1 MIVLTFYALA
11 RVSVG
16 TTFIACMLT
25 IVGYS
30 INGTIII
37 FDRIREKLK
46 SANAKTD
53 ITELV
58 NSSITYTFT
67 RNVNTTLTTLI
78 MLVCLLI
85 FGVASVKEFAAPL
98 IVGILAGA
106 YSSICIT
113 SALWYIMGGK
123 KRGIVNEQPVKAK
136 TYEDGAQV

>member
-1 MIVLTFYALA
+1 MKKIIICF
-11 RVSVG
+11 S
-16 TTFIACMLT
+16 TFIGILIFLFLLFFMMMLT
-25 IVGYS
+25 PVKEFKNKSNFLNSS
-30 INGTIII
+30 ISI
-37 FDRIREKLK
+37 F
-46 SANAKTD
+46 
-53 ITELV
+53 V